1 MTVNINVSLPEF
13 LVNKIDQQRGDIPRS
28 KFILRLLERATDL
41 RIHKFNQKPFRYD
54 RRLYVQRMWTV

>member
-28 KFILRLLERATDL
+28 KFILRLLERAYRFENTQ
-41 RIHKFNQKPFRYD
+41 IQSEA
-54 RRLYVQRMWTV
+54 VQI